1 VSADAPRLRDTL
13 TARLVLLGAL
23 TALVTVVA
31 AGAASVGL
39 VRSAA
44 QGQAQATL
52 ARQADVVARLTGSL
66 PVTGN
71 LGLSRAVEA
80 LNRQGVQALL
90 LLPGVTPPSS
100 VPEVLLREANRTGTA
115 SAVVGDPPAF
125 VEVRTVGAGDT
136 SIVLVRPVSAAIDAV
151 ATPVLRRLGLA
162 LLIGL
167 AMAIVAGAL
176 AARRLARPL
185 SRTAQAAR
193 ALSTGERSVRVE
205 PAGPAEVADVGLA
218 LNGLADALQISE
230 TRQRRFLLSVSHELR
245 TPLTA
250 IQGYAEA
257 LRDGVVSGE
266 EATRAG
272 AVIESEAARLDR
284 LMADLL
290 ALARAEA
297 DDFRIDPVDLDLVEL
312 VTQAVRAWQESSRQ
326 AGLELSAQVPG
337 RPVPAR
343 ADPVRARQVLD
354 ALVGNAVRVT
364 PSGRPVVIATGTDG
378 DGWPWLEVRD
388 GGPGLADED
397 LPVAFDQGVL
407 RDRYQGV
414 RPGGSG
420 VGLAL
425 VDRLARRM
433 GGSAR
438 AGHAPEGGASFVVRL
453 PPAAGGPAGASPGTS
468 RGLRAG

>member
-1 VSADAPRLRDTL
+1 VSPEGPRLRDTL

-66 PVTGN
+66 SVTGD
-71 LGLSRAVEA
+71 LGLSRAVDA

-90 LLPGVTPPSS
+90 LLPGADPPSA
-100 VPEVLLREANRTGTA
+100 VPQDLLSEAAGTGSA

-125 VEVRTVGAGDT
+125 VEVRTVSSSGT

-167 AMAIVAGAL
+167 AVAIVAGAL

-185 SRTAQAAR
+185 SRTAQTAR

-218 LNGLADALQISE
+218 LNGLADALEVSE

-257 LRDGVVSGE
+257 LRDGVVTGD
-266 EATRAG
+266 EAARAG

-312 VTQAVRAWQESSRQ
+312 VTQAARAWQEPCRQ
-326 AGLELSAQVPG
+326 AGVVLVTEAPSQ
-337 RPVPAR
+337 PVPAR

-364 PSGRPVVIATGTDG
+364 PSGQPVVLAAGTDEQG
-378 DGWPWLEVRD
+378 RPRLQVRD
-388 GGPGLADED
+388 GGPGLSEED

-433 GGSAR
+433 GGTAV
-438 AGHAPEGGASFVVRL
+438 AGHAPEGGASFTVTL
-453 PPAAGGPAGASPGTS
+453 PAPPVG
-468 RGLRAG
+468 